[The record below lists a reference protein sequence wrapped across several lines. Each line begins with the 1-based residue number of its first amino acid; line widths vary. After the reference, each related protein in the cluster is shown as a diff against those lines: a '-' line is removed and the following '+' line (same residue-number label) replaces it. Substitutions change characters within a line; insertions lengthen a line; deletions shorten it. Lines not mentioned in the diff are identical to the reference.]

1 MNTYR
6 KYCPNVFVAQ
16 CTEQHQKGD
25 IITIETKLYIPSKN
39 VKQFISDYSK

>member
-16 CTEQHQKGD
+16 CTEKHEKGD
-25 IITIETKLYIPSKN
+25 TIMVETKYGKENECI
-39 VKQFISDYSK
+39 VIT